1 MKQLFKNGNST
12 TLFFSETSTFDDVFE
27 WVQEQVMF
35 SDDNL
40 FNLSEQHSC
49 SVNNS
54 GDGDIWVSGDEDS
67 ITLTIEKLTPIL

>member
-12 TLFFSETSTFDDVFE
+12 TLFFSEKSTFDDVFE

-49 SVNNS
+49 FVENS
-54 GDGDIWVSGDEDS
+54 GDGDIWVCGDEDS

>member
-12 TLFFSETSTFDDVFE
+12 TLFFSEKSTFDDVFE

-49 SVNNS
+49 FVENC